1 MKWIIW
7 TAIAIPAVLHWGF
20 FGIMVMGTVLAIMLE
35 NEPPRNKEEVFEA
48 LIDFFIITKFGNS
61 PLLPAFYNIKLVL

>member
-20 FGIMVMGTVLAIMLE
+20 FGLMVMGTVLAIMLE
-35 NEPPRNKEEVFEA
+35 NEPSRNKEGD
-48 LIDFFIITKFGNS
+48 L
-61 PLLPAFYNIKLVL
+61 

>member
-20 FGIMVMGTVLAIMLE
+20 FGVMVMGTVLAIMLE
-35 NEPPRNKEEVFEA
+35 NHKDKEEKH
-48 LIDFFIITKFGNS
+48 L
-61 PLLPAFYNIKLVL
+61 

>member
-20 FGIMVMGTVLAIMLE
+20 FGLMVVSVALAVMLE
-35 NEPPRNKEEVFEA
+35 NHKDKKEKH
-48 LIDFFIITKFGNS
+48 L
-61 PLLPAFYNIKLVL
+61 

>member
-20 FGIMVMGTVLAIMLE
+20 FGIMVMGFILALMLE
-35 NEPPRNKEEVFEA
+35 NEPSRNKEGD
-48 LIDFFIITKFGNS
+48 L
-61 PLLPAFYNIKLVL
+61 